1 MPTFTKAFKKMM
13 KYIKNK
19 KLNIKD
25 DTLAGITVSLA
36 MIPEVVAFAFVAQIS
51 PIVALF
57 GAFVVGI
64 ISAIFGGRPGL
75 ISGAAGAVAVIFV
88 NMIQEGHA
96 KGLLFD
102 TPVENMGYFYLLA
115 AVVLMGIIQVL
126 AGLFKLG
133 KFVRLIPHPVMMGF
147 VNGLAIVIFLAQLG
161 MFKEN
166 KKDVFGQNMRKT
178 TSKELVYTV
187 ADNQVKDAVSNTVLF
202 SIEGNSVINKQ
213 TNEKAFVLAD
223 GQVFDAK
230 TKKVVFNAK
239 EDGFYSVKDSGVVKA
254 TLQGTKLYTMIGLVL
269 LTMLIVWGLPKLT
282 TKVPAALTAILIVT
296 LVSILGGLQSIN
308 VGDFIRDGG
317 GAGLNGFDEISKKLN
332 LAELWSNLPFNLDTL
347 KFIAPYAFLA
357 ASVGLIETLMT
368 MNLVDELT
376 DTRGNGNKECIAQG
390 AGNMVSGLFGGTGGC
405 GMIGQTVIN
414 INAGGRGRLSGVMM
428 AVTLLIFILF
438 ADKYI
443 EQVPIAALVGVMFMM
458 VIETFAWSSF
468 RIMKKI
474 PVSDA
479 FVLIIVSAV
488 TVFFDLAIAVFVG
501 VIIAALSFAWQSA
514 KKIRARKRMKED
526 GTKVYEI
533 WGPLFFGS
541 ITAFNEKFD
550 IKNDP
555 ENVEIDFVESRISD
569 HSALEAL
576 FVLVEKYEKA
586 GKNIKLKHLSEDC
599 KVLMYK
605 ASDKFHDIIIEDV
618 DDPRYHLAENPEAF
632 PKPLSEYEF

>member
-1 MPTFTKAFKKMM
+1 MKLGSKTMKNFTQNP
-13 KYIKNK
+13 KNDI
-19 KLNIKD
+19 LS
-25 DTLAGITVSLA
+25 GITVSLA

-57 GAFVVGI
+57 GAFIIGI
-64 ISAIFGGRPGL
+64 ISALFGGRPGL

-88 NMIQEGHA
+88 HMIQEGHA

-147 VNGLAIVIFLAQLG
+147 VNGLAIVIFMAQLG

-166 KKDVFGQNMRKT
+166 TKDIFGQNMRKT
-178 TSKELVYTV
+178 ESKELVYNVQNNTV
-187 ADNQVKDAVSNTVLF
+187 NDLISGTAIFSIDNESVKSINTGKEVFVIADNQVYDIT
-202 SIEGNSVINKQ
+202 
-213 TNEKAFVLAD
+213 
-223 GQVFDAK
+223 
-230 TKKVVFNAK
+230 TKKVVFNFQNN
-239 EDGFYSVKDSGVVKA
+239 GFYSVKDNGVVKSIM
-254 TLQGTKLYTMIGLVL
+254 QGNKLYIMIGLVL
-269 LTMLIVWGLPKLT
+269 LTMFIIWGLPKLT
-282 TKVPAALTAILIVT
+282 KKLPAALTAILIVT
-296 LVSILGGLQSIN
+296 LISIFGGLQSIN

-317 GAGLNGFDEISKKLN
+317 GAGLNGFDELSSKLN
-332 LAELWSNLPFNLDTL
+332 LVELWSHLPFNLDTL

-376 DTRGNGNKECIAQG
+376 DSRGNGNKECVAQG
-390 AGNMVSGLFGGTGGC
+390 AGNMLSGLFGGTGGC

-428 AVTLLIFILF
+428 AITLLTFILF

-474 PVSDA
+474 PMSDA
-479 FVLIIVSAV
+479 VVLIIVSVV
-488 TVFFDLAIAVFVG
+488 TVVFDLAIAVFVG
-501 VIIAALSFAWQSA
+501 VIISALSFAWENA
-514 KKIRARKRMKED
+514 KKIRARKRFKED
-526 GTKVYEI
+526 GTKTYEI

-541 ITAFNEKFD
+541 ITSFNEKFD

-555 ENVEIDFVESRISD
+555 DIVEIDFVEARISD
-569 HSALEAL
+569 HSAIEAI
-576 FVLVEKYEKA
+576 FILVEKYQAA
-586 GKNIKLKHLSEDC
+586 GKTIKLKHLSQDC
-599 KVLMYK
+599 KVLLYK
-605 ASDKFHDIIIEDV
+605 ASPKFKDV
-618 DDPRYHLAENPEAF
+618 IVEAIDDPRYHLAENPEKF
-632 PKPLSEYEF
+632 TKSLFEYDI

>member
-1 MPTFTKAFKKMM
+1 MKFGQNTLKNFTQNP
-13 KYIKNK
+13 KND
-19 KLNIKD
+19 I
-25 DTLAGITVSLA
+25 LAGITVSLA

-57 GAFVVGI
+57 GAFIIGL
-64 ISAIFGGRPGL
+64 ISALFGGRPGL

-88 NMIQEGHA
+88 HMIQEGHA

-102 TPVENMGYFYLLA
+102 QPVENMGYFYLLA
-115 AVVLMGIIQVL
+115 AVVLMGFIQIL
-126 AGLFKLG
+126 AGVFKLG
-133 KFVRLIPHPVMMGF
+133 KFVRLIPHPVMLGF

-166 KKDVFGQNMRKT
+166 TKDIFGQNMRNT
-178 TSKELVYTV
+178 QSKDLVYNV
-187 ADNQVKDAVSNTVLF
+187 SDGAVKDLISDTKIF
-202 SIEGNSVINKQ
+202 SINGNSVKNISTGEEVFIISN
-213 TNEKAFVLAD
+213 N
-223 GQVFDAK
+223 QVFDID
-230 TKKVVFNAK
+230 TKQVVFNIK
-239 EDGFYSVKDSGVVKA
+239 DNGFYSIKDNGVVKS
-254 TLQGTKLYTMIGLVL
+254 TLEGKKLYIMISLVL
-269 LTMLIVWGLPKLT
+269 LTMFIIWGLPKLT
-282 TKVPAALTAILIVT
+282 KKMPAALTAILIVT
-296 LVSILGGLQSIN
+296 LISIFGGLESIN

-317 GAGLNGFDEISKKLN
+317 GAGLNGFDELSSKLN
-332 LAELWSNLPFNLDTL
+332 LSELWSHLPFNLDTL

-376 DTRGNGNKECIAQG
+376 DSRGDGNRECVAQG
-390 AGNMVSGLFGGTGGC
+390 TGNMLSGIFGGTGGC

-428 AVTLLIFILF
+428 ALTLLTFILF

-474 PVSDA
+474 PISDA
-479 FVLIIVSAV
+479 VVLVIVSVV

-501 VIIAALSFAWQSA
+501 VIISALSFAWENA
-514 KKIRARKRMKED
+514 KKIRARKRMQDD
-526 GTKVYEI
+526 GTKTYEI

-555 ENVEIDFVESRISD
+555 DNVEIDFVEARISD
-569 HSALEAL
+569 HSAIEAI
-576 FVLVEKYEKA
+576 FIIVEKYQAE
-586 GKNIKLKHLSEDC
+586 GKTIKLKHLSEDC
-599 KVLMYK
+599 KILLYK
-605 ASDKFHDIIIEDV
+605 ASPKFKEVIVDAI
-618 DDPRYHLAENPEAF
+618 DDPRYHLAANPEKF
-632 PKPLSEYEF
+632 TRPLSEYNV

>member
-1 MPTFTKAFKKMM
+1 M
-13 KYIKNK
+13 KYLKNK

-25 DTLAGITVSLA
+25 DALAGITVSLA

-64 ISAIFGGRPGL
+64 ISAVFGGRPGL

-88 NMIQEGHA
+88 HMIQEGHA
-96 KGLLFD
+96 KGLLFEN
-102 TPVENMGYFYLLA
+102 PVENMGYFYLLA
-115 AVVLMGIIQVL
+115 AVVLMGVIQIF

-147 VNGLAIVIFLAQLG
+147 VNGLAIVIFMAQLG
-161 MFKEN
+161 MFTEN
-166 KKDVFGQNMRKT
+166 TKDFFGQNKRKT
-178 TSKELVYTV
+178 TSKELVYNV
-187 ADNQVKDAVSNTVLF
+187 NNNEVKDVLSGTVLYT
-202 SIEGNSVINKQ
+202 IKDASVINNQ
-213 TNEKAFVLAD
+213 TKSADFIISD
-223 GQVFDAK
+223 GQVFNPT
-230 TKKVVFNAK
+230 TKKVIFNVK
-239 EDGFYSVKDSGVVKA
+239 EDGFYSVKDSGVVKSA
-254 TLQGTKLYTMIGLVL
+254 MQGEKLYIMIGLVL
-269 LTMLIVWGLPKLT
+269 LTMFIVWGLPKIT
-282 TKVPAALTAILIVT
+282 TKIPAALTAILVVT
-296 LVSILGGLQSIN
+296 LISIFSGLNAIN

-317 GAGLNGFDEISKKLN
+317 GAGLNGIAELSNNLN
-332 LAELWSNLPFNLDTL
+332 VLELWSNLPFNLETL

-376 DTRGNGNKECIAQG
+376 ETRGNGNKECIAQG

-428 AVTLLIFILF
+428 SLTLLTFILF

-474 PVSDA
+474 PASDA

-501 VIIAALSFAWQSA
+501 VIISALSFAWSSA
-514 KKIRARKRMKED
+514 KKIRARKRLKAD
-526 GTKVYEI
+526 GTRVYEI

-541 ITAFNEKFD
+541 ITEFNDKFD

-576 FVLVEKYEKA
+576 FLLVEKYQAA
-586 GKNIKLKHLSEDC
+586 GKTIKLKHLSEDC

-605 ASDKFHDIIIEDV
+605 ASDTFKNVIIEDV

-632 PKPLSEYEF
+632 PKPLSEYKF